1 MNFIPAAELDHD
13 PPSYMVEAIFWERG
27 KSTSHKVWNR
37 SSAYK
42 CFPKETFIYDEVK
55 MHQFI
60 DQTPSCPTNMSSF
73 LERAGLRKTLVWFS
87 VNQEAVEP
95 DDICIS
101 LKLSLQSPLDS
112 WSRLWSSLSQWS
124 RAWSSRQSRWSL
136 LHSLSL
142 DGLQP
147 EWMPAAYLTTF
158 PSS

>member
-1 MNFIPAAELDHD
+1 MNFIPAAELTLHLIWCK
-13 PPSYMVEAIFWERG
+13 PYFE
-27 KSTSHKVWNR
+27 KSTSHRVWNW

-42 CFPKETFIYDEVK
+42 CFPEEPFICDEVK
-55 MHQFI
+55 IHQFI

-73 LERAGLRKTLVWFS
+73 LERAGLRKTVFWHS

-95 DDICIS
+95 DHIFIS
-101 LKLSLQSPLDS
+101 SPLNS
-112 WSRLWSSLSQWS
+112 WSRLRSSLSQWS
-124 RAWSSRQSRWSL
+124 RAWSSQRSRWSL